1 MNKLI
6 LPLFI
11 IFALSSTS
19 VLSQNSGELSVK
31 TNFFKGMSFYQNYQR
46 ITPTKAGQII
56 RTNPEAFEILQ
67 SSNKQAGGATL
78 VSAIGGLLIGWPIG
92 TSIAD
97 GDPKWE
103 LAAIGAGFTVI
114 SAVIYSSAEKKAK
127 KAVTLYNAGLSTSIN
142 RTPNTEIRVLAKPTQ
157 LGFSISF

>member
-6 LPLFI
+6 LPLI
-11 IFALSSTS
+11 IMFALFSTT
-19 VLSQNSGELSVK
+19 VFSQNSGELSIK
-31 TNFFKGMSFYQNYQR
+31 TNFFKGMTFYQNYQR
-46 ITPTKAGQII
+46 ITPTKATQII
-56 RTNPEAFEILQ
+56 RSNPEAFEMLQ
-67 SSNKQAGGATL
+67 SSNKQAGGATV
-78 VSAIGGLLIGWPIG
+78 VSAIGGLLIGWPLG
-92 TSIAD
+92 TSIAG

-103 LAAIGAGFTVI
+103 LAAVGAGFTVL

-142 RTPNTEIRVLAKPTQ
+142 RKPHTEIRILAKSTQ